1 MRDWIEERELH
12 GRMRAFDWALLT
24 LQALIWLT
32 VATAK
37 LAFRLV
43 ACVCG
48 IVVGFMVGFI
58 LVRRLRR

>member
-1 MRDWIEERELH
+1 MRDWIEESELH
-12 GRMRAFDWALLT
+12 GRMRALDWVLLV

-32 VATAK
+32 VATAR
-37 LAFRLV
+37 LAFRLF

-48 IVVGFMVGFI
+48 IVIGFIVGFI